1 MGHWTQDSN
10 IKTLYIHSFTFY
22 MFNSLYICFD
32 CAGVI
37 QWPSPVR
44 MDYGCLCSTDP
55 ASRLIVFSPPGL
67 QSPVSKSWPLHL
79 SDASRAGWHSSA
91 NTGATRSISAQS
103 IQSVPASMPLN
114 KNYRSDEN
122 SSCRRLSGVW
132 RGFCDTQHFS
142 DLWVPS
148 GLVIFPHTPHSQLIT
163 RMNIVCSYLYI
174 FVTRELVSH

>member
-1 MGHWTQDSN
+1 M
-10 IKTLYIHSFTFY
+10 
-22 MFNSLYICFD
+22 
-32 CAGVI
+32 I

-44 MDYGCLCSTDP
+44 MDYCCLCSSDP
-55 ASRLIVFSPPGL
+55 ASRLIVFSPLVSSLQVMTSPFIRRRPGWVTELCQHWSNTGL
-67 QSPVSKSWPLHL
+67 QSIP
-79 SDASRAGWHSSA
+79 
-91 NTGATRSISAQS
+91 AQS
-103 IQSVPASMPLN
+103 IQSVPSFMPLN

-148 GLVIFPHTPHSQLIT
+148 GLVIFPHTHTPHSQLIT